1 MNTLH
6 AKPLVAAPILVVTVL
21 KQCDLH
27 HQQQTERGLA
37 TTVRQL
43 VSALILNKFSPLDSS
58 RRLEEVVCWVVSRRE
73 KWDPVLSL
81 SRMVFFF
88 SFDIDLEHSEVP

>member
-1 MNTLH
+1 MSLDSASGTLLATFTSKFFMNN
-6 AKPLVAAPILVVTVL
+6 
-21 KQCDLH
+21 
-27 HQQQTERGLA
+27 QQFRGLP
-37 TTVRQL
+37 T
-43 VSALILNKFSPLDSS
+43 SSPLDSS